1 VMTGRGAGVMT
12 GRGAGGVVGRGVAGR
27 GEAEGEGAALSRSFR
42 PAACVAPPS
51 PTARADIKGTAR
63 SSATTT
69 QHHFALILVKTTP
82 LIKIGPTNE
91 VPRGRGQAAVT
102 RRTRGRAPAPQTGRC
117 LLNGEVAAGI
127 WHG

>member
-1 VMTGRGAGVMT
+1 MMTGRGAGVMI

-69 QHHFALILVKTTP
+69 QHHFALILVKKTP
-82 LIKIGPTNE
+82 LINIGPTSE
-91 VPRGRGQAAVT
+91 VPR
-102 RRTRGRAPAPQTGRC
+102 
-117 LLNGEVAAGI
+117 AAGKRQ
-127 WHG
+127 

>member
-1 VMTGRGAGVMT
+1 MITERGAGVMT

-27 GEAEGEGAALSRSFR
+27 GVAGRGEADGEGAALSRSFR

-69 QHHFALILVKTTP
+69 QHHFALILVKKTP
-82 LIKIGPTNE
+82 LINIGPTSE
-91 VPRGRGQAAVT
+91 VPRT
-102 RRTRGRAPAPQTGRC
+102 
-117 LLNGEVAAGI
+117 AGKRQ
-127 WHG
+127 

>member
-1 VMTGRGAGVMT
+1 VIVGRGTGVEGRAGVGAGV
-12 GRGAGGVVGRGVAGR
+12 RGGAGR

-69 QHHFALILVKTTP
+69 QHHFALILVKKTP
-82 LIKIGPTNE
+82 LINIGPTSE
-91 VPRGRGQAAVT
+91 VPRT
-102 RRTRGRAPAPQTGRC
+102 
-117 LLNGEVAAGI
+117 AGKRQ
-127 WHG
+127 